1 MSFADVPRL
10 LFCIVVQ
17 PYASDVFECKLF
29 VAINFEKTPFFSKV
43 NQDLTELHSENIRWK
58 SMLHAAYVHCWW
70 FRSDGKTRTRWSSSY
85 VYLIYVFYCRKWTQL
100 TMVIQTNSPVNRL
113 PSAVLVG
120 VKKKSSLSCP
130 QNKLLSP
137 AQFSSWMIQPYGAI
151 YMNQSSQEV
160 V

>member
-70 FRSDGKTRTRWSSSY
+70 FRSDRKTRTRWSSSY
-85 VYLIYVFYCRKWTQL
+85 VYLIYVFYCGKWTQL

-113 PSAVLVG
+113 PSAVLG
-120 VKKKSSLSCP
+120 GSEKEKFSFLPPEQASLTRTI
-130 QNKLLSP
+130 
-137 AQFSSWMIQPYGAI
+137 QFLDDSAI
-151 YMNQSSQEV
+151 WCNLYESE
-160 V
+160 